1 MPTVNLPA
9 ALDSALQSLSA
20 QCQLSS
26 WDVRGKGKFTT
37 VVIRFNADTAMSGE
51 QPPAR
56 AVSYRRKSPSELKRD
71 QQRAIA
77 RQQHIRQQGDTVR
90 SNEFDTKAKQE
101 TASTVDP
108 EPALFY
114 SPHHQVDTAALD
126 ENNAAKDEDRQVGDC
141 DQSPE
146 LCDIDLPEATGP
158 SAVTLPENMEESQA
172 ILEEWENDR
181 EATLTYLESHGD
193 DVFDS
198 VVLSASRT
206 GPVLKKTV
214 LDCRYGHYSLL
225 GLTEDFVFVYDMV
238 KGTVSDYFLVS
249 VDYGLDSTAAQTLDC
264 VNRWTEADGLRFA
277 PQISRLKAHVR
288 ACYSHITQSADN
300 SDVLSEPEQEN

>member
-1 MPTVNLPA
+1 MPIVNLPV

-77 RQQHIRQQGDTVR
+77 RQQHTRQHGDTVR
-90 SNEFDTKAKQE
+90 SSGFVTDDKQE
-101 TASTVDP
+101 TASTADP
-108 EPALFY
+108 EPGLFY
-114 SPHHQVDTAALD
+114 SPHRQVDTAAHD
-126 ENNAAKDEDRQVGDC
+126 EYNAAKDEDGQVGDC

-146 LCDIDLPEATGP
+146 LCGIDLPEATDH
-158 SAVTLPENMEESQA
+158 SAVTLPENMEESRA

-214 LDCRYGHYSLL
+214 LDYRYGHYTLL
-225 GLTEDFVFVYDMV
+225 DLTEDFVFVYDLLE
-238 KGTVSDYFLVS
+238 GTVSDCFLVN
-249 VDYGLDSTAAQTLDC
+249 VDCELGSTAAQTLDC
-264 VNRWTEADGLRFA
+264 VHRWSESDELRFA

-288 ACYSHITQSADN
+288 ACYSLITQPADN
-300 SDVLSEPEQEN
+300 SDVLSEPEQ

>member
-1 MPTVNLPA
+1 MPAVNLPV
-9 ALDSALQSLSA
+9 ALDSALRSLSP

-77 RQQHIRQQGDTVR
+77 RQQHTRQHCDAVR
-90 SNEFDTKAKQE
+90 SSGFDINDKQE
-101 TASTVDP
+101 TASTTDP

-126 ENNAAKDEDRQVGDC
+126 EYNAAKDEDGQVGDC
-141 DQSPE
+141 DQSPG
-146 LCDIDLPEATGP
+146 LCGIDLPEATDP
-158 SAVTLPENMEESQA
+158 SAVTLPKNIEESRA

-181 EATLTYLESHGD
+181 EATLTYLLSHGD

-198 VVLSASRT
+198 VVLSASGT
-206 GPVLKKTV
+206 GPVLK
-214 LDCRYGHYSLL
+214 
-225 GLTEDFVFVYDMV
+225 
-238 KGTVSDYFLVS
+238 
-249 VDYGLDSTAAQTLDC
+249 
-264 VNRWTEADGLRFA
+264 
-277 PQISRLKAHVR
+277 
-288 ACYSHITQSADN
+288 
-300 SDVLSEPEQEN
+300 

>member
-1 MPTVNLPA
+1 
-9 ALDSALQSLSA
+9 
-20 QCQLSS
+20 
-26 WDVRGKGKFTT
+26 
-37 VVIRFNADTAMSGE
+37 MSGE

-56 AVSYRRKSPSELKRD
+56 AVSYRRKSPSKLKRD

-77 RQQHIRQQGDTVR
+77 RQQHTWQHGDTVR
-90 SNEFDTKAKQE
+90 SSGFDTDDQQE

-108 EPALFY
+108 EQALFY
-114 SPHHQVDTAALD
+114 SPHHQVDTAGLD
-126 ENNAAKDEDRQVGDC
+126 EYNATKDEDGQDGDC
-141 DQSPE
+141 DQSPG
-146 LCDIDLPEATGP
+146 LCGMDLPQATEP

-214 LDCRYGHYSLL
+214 LDYRYGHYALL
-225 GLTEDFVFVYDMV
+225 GLTEDFVFVYDLI
-238 KGTVSDYFLVS
+238 KGTVSDYFLVNG
-249 VDYGLDSTAAQTLDC
+249 DYELHSIAAQTLDC
-264 VNRWTEADGLRFA
+264 VHRWAEADKLRFA

-288 ACYSHITQSADN
+288 ARYSLITQPADN
-300 SDVLSEPEQEN
+300 SDVLSEPEQKN